1 MSDRVL
7 RYPLQGINLKDP
19 FLFEAGMPYEI
30 FRKLR
35 QAAPVYW
42 NPEPESDEPGFWALT
57 KYEDIVA
64 VSRNPELFS
73 SARGGHQISYAR
85 GVQFNRATAAILGNM
100 IAMDPPDHN
109 VYRRLVSPSL
119 TMASVRKMEPRIRAT
134 VSGILDRVAPHGKC
148 EFIKDVAAELP
159 LIVLCDLLGVPN
171 EDRHLLS
178 EWTNVLTEMTTDII
192 SGLAAF
198 NQMITYGQ
206 RMFEKLRALPPTGDL
221 MSIMAHAEPGGAPI
235 DPQFLDGFFLL
246 IVIAGNETTRNTIS
260 GGTLAL
266 IEHPDQRELL
276 RANPALM
283 PPAIEEILRWVT
295 PVIHFRRTAAADT
308 EIRGQKIREGEKVVM
323 WYPSANRDEDAF
335 PDPNRFD
342 IRRQPNEH
350 LAFGEG
356 EHFCLG
362 APLARLQ
369 LQVLFEE
376 LLARMPDLHLAGDVK
391 RLRSYFLSGITEM
404 PVEFRPAN

>member
-1 MSDRVL
+1 
-7 RYPLQGINLKDP
+7 
-19 FLFEAGMPYEI
+19 
-30 FRKLR
+30 
-35 QAAPVYW
+35 
-42 NPEPESDEPGFWALT
+42 
-57 KYEDIVA
+57 
-64 VSRNPELFS
+64 
-73 SARGGHQISYAR
+73 
-85 GVQFNRATAAILGNM
+85 
-100 IAMDPPDHN
+100 
-109 VYRRLVSPSL
+109 
-119 TMASVRKMEPRIRAT
+119 MASVRKMEPRIRAT

-159 LIVLCDLLGVPN
+159 LIVLCDLLGVPK

-283 PPAIEEILRWVT
+283 PAAIEEILRWVT